1 MAISTGGWITEHRY
15 YAAVGTLVALLAAQ
29 NPAAHAATMY
39 KWVDKD
45 GHVTY
50 QDYPPPADSR
60 ILSESE
66 LEELDLTT
74 RATNETAAEQNPI
87 TLYTT
92 PNCETCDLVR
102 MNLAELRIPFIE
114 RKLNSDRAAQQELQD
129 RTGQLV
135 APSLFFGETRIMAF
149 SQEHLKLSAASAGYM
164 VPEPGVS
171 EENNPE

>member
-1 MAISTGGWITEHRY
+1 MAISTGGWITGYRFFVT
-15 YAAVGTLVALLAAQ
+15 AGAIVTLLVAH
-29 NPAAHAATMY
+29 NPASLAATMY
-39 KWVDKD
+39 KWVDEE
-45 GHVTY
+45 GNVTY

-66 LEELDLTT
+66 LDELNLTT
-74 RATNETAAEQNPI
+74 RATNESAAEQSPI

-129 RTGQLV
+129 KTGQLV

-149 SQEHLKLSAASAGYM
+149 SREHLRQSAASAGYA
-164 VPEPGVS
+164 VPEPDIS
-171 EENNPE
+171 EDNNPE